1 MREGTGVA
9 DAVEQT
15 DGAEWLA
22 ATGKS
27 RARVEG
33 RSVRKE
39 LSSVDEVDEEGHITR
54 PSKSPA
60 VIRILDASM
69 SLRAA
74 MKTWLSEDA
83 MGLEAKESFMHLVY
97 FWSVRYSHI

>member
-1 MREGTGVA
+1 MPREINACELGTSDIVLYTF
-9 DAVEQT
+9 VPF
-15 DGAEWLA
+15 
-22 ATGKS
+22 GK
-27 RARVEG
+27 
-33 RSVRKE
+33 
-39 LSSVDEVDEEGHITR
+39 VDEVDEEGHVTR

-97 FWSVRYSHI
+97 FWFVRYSHI